1 MTTVAVLASDIGS
14 GLASVLLVGIGGAA
28 GALARF
34 VIGEWIDID
43 RFPVAV
49 IVVNAVGTFLATLL
63 ALTSL
68 RDDLLLF
75 ASVGFC
81 GSLTTFSTFS
91 VRTVG
96 LWEAERRLAAASFA
110 AGTLLASL
118 GGAGLAV
125 GIVSLR

>member
-1 MTTVAVLASDIGS
+1 MNTATLLALAPGR
-14 GLASVLLVGIGGAA
+14 GVASVLLVGIGGAA

-34 VIGEWIDID
+34 VIGEWIDVD
-43 RFPVAV
+43 GFPIAV
-49 IVVNAVGTFLATLL
+49 IVVNVVGTFLATLL
-63 ALTSL
+63 ALTSPGDGL
-68 RDDLLLF
+68 TLF

-110 AGTLLASL
+110 AVTLLACL

-125 GIVSLR
+125 GIVALL